1 MLEATESEN
10 PSAPVPIILVTGA
23 CSGLGRAFFDHFSQ
37 RAGTE
42 GYRVVGIDKQAWTDK
57 EGTQLEHD
65 IWQPKQHPDS
75 IYVRFDVTSPADAQ
89 HAFVERW
96 VGKENPVQLVL
107 HSAGIRGLVPY
118 VEIRQ
123 YSDVAGAETIDSMDA
138 ATMMRTYEINVVGTF
153 NMLTAVLP
161 NLRLAA
167 DKKLDPKVVVLS
179 SRMGSI
185 AANDKGGGY
194 AYRASKAAL
203 NAVLRSMSIDVPD
216 VFFAMVHPG
225 RVETG
230 LVNIKEDG
238 AMSTGDS
245 LKGMLPLIEGFG
257 SAGSFQ
263 SGCFVDRFGITIP
276 W

>member
-1 MLEATESEN
+1 MTQASE
-10 PSAPVPIILVTGA
+10 PYQLPVHVPTVLVTGA
-23 CSGLGRAFFDHFSQ
+23 YSGLGRAFFEHFSQ
-37 RAGTE
+37 QASTQ
-42 GYRVVGIDKQAWTDK
+42 GYRVVGLDKQPWNDEDGVRLDHDTWQHK
-57 EGTQLEHD
+57 EHRECV
-65 IWQPKQHPDS
+65 
-75 IYVRFDVTSPADAQ
+75 YVRFDVTSPASRAQ
-89 HAFVERW
+89 ELVARW
-96 VGKENPVQLVL
+96 VGKDNPVLLVL
-107 HSAGIRGLVPY
+107 HSAGIRGLVPH

-153 NMLTAVLP
+153 NILTAVLP

-167 DKKLDPKVVVLS
+167 AKKLNPKVVVLS

-203 NAVLRSMSIDVPD
+203 NAVLRSMSIDVPE

-230 LVNIKEDG
+230 LVSIKEDG
-238 AMSTGDS
+238 AMSTSES
-245 LKGMLPLIEGFG
+245 LQDLMPLIEKFG

-263 SGCFVDRFGITIP
+263 SGCFVDRFGDTIK